1 MPKRNATTLNTN
13 TLFLSDLDVPR
24 TSSSVT
30 ISDLL
35 PGRRYNVN
43 VYELP
48 NQGQPNLIL
57 TTSQTTGESN
67 WFSDV
72 TKVSTFYKC
81 KIFLKIQRDS
91 FISS

>member
-1 MPKRNATTLNTN
+1 MLSRNL
-13 TLFLSDLDVPR
+13 LFWASPDVPR
-24 TSSSVT
+24 SSTSVT

-57 TTSQTTGESN
+57 TTSQTTGGHN
-67 WFSDV
+67 LNVLRLV
-72 TKVSTFYKC
+72 TNVA
-81 KIFLKIQRDS
+81 
-91 FISS
+91 